1 MIHHPITYLSGLFKG
16 SQINWA
22 TLTKEAYAIYKSVR
36 KLDSY
41 LEGAQTTVRSDHLP
55 LKKFLIRDTANAKVR
70 NWALELEGY
79 RLNFE
84 YIKGIKNT
92 LADAMS
98 RLVKIMPEAQLIPE
112 PKGFEFGELVVNN
125 NTPIEVN
132 EVDLVK
138 KENKEE
144 K

>member
-1 MIHHPITYLSGLFKG
+1 MPYI
-16 SQINWA
+16 
-22 TLTKEAYAIYKSVR
+22 R

-55 LKKFLIRDTANAKVR
+55 LKKFLIRDTANTKVR

-92 LADAMS
+92 LANAMS
-98 RLVKIMPEAQLIPE
+98 RLVKIMPEARLIPE
-112 PKGFEFGELVVNN
+112 PK
-125 NTPIEVN
+125 
-132 EVDLVK
+132 DLNL
-138 KENKEE
+138 ENW
-144 K
+144 